1 MGEIDYG
8 EISQTISE
16 LNLHT
21 KHFNKFNYTW
31 NQTLF
36 NLERPAI
43 RTRAG
48 KIVKSIRKK
57 LLKIATSQNN
67 LNNTYFP
74 VIIESHAPSTASKK
88 SVAKSSNKKFTFFP
102 KINKQ
107 NSLAASLEDLETK
120 IKNNKNFSINEVIKK
135 NNRTEEFDSIQE
147 LFSLKNAMS
156 ESTLTR
162 IKDFEDKVSKARNNL
177 SVTFE
182 HKSYIIPQIALKKDR
197 AFRKIRAT
205 QYISNKFISKK
216 KLTQKSESMKIKLH
230 NLRNN
235 PLTQK
240 SESMKIKLHNLRNNP
255 Q

>member
-1 MGEIDYG
+1 MQNENKMGEIDYG

-48 KIVKSIRKK
+48 KIVKSIREQ
-57 LLKIATSQNN
+57 LSTIAASQNN
-67 LNNTYFP
+67 LNNSYFP
-74 VIIESHAPSTASKK
+74 VITESNSPSTASKK
-88 SVAKSSNKKFTFFP
+88 SVAKSSNKKLTFFP
-102 KINKQ
+102 KISKQ
-107 NSLAASLEDLETK
+107 NSLATCLEDLETN
-120 IKNNKNFSINEVIKK
+120 IKNNKNFNISEVIKK
-135 NNRTEEFDSIQE
+135 KNRTEEFDSIKE

-162 IKDFEDKVSKARNNL
+162 IKDLEDKVSKARNNL
-177 SVTFE
+177 TESFE
-182 HKSYIIPQIALKKDR
+182 YKPYVVPQITFKKDR
-197 AFRKIRAT
+197 AMKKIRAT
-205 QYISNKFISKK
+205 QFISNKYISKR

-230 NLRNN
+230 NLE
-235 PLTQK
+235 K
-240 SESMKIKLHNLRNNP
+240 SNL

>member
-48 KIVKSIRKK
+48 KIVKSIREQ
-57 LLKIATSQNN
+57 LSTIAASQNN

-88 SVAKSSNKKFTFFP
+88 SVAKSSKKKLTFYP

-107 NSLAASLEDLETK
+107 SSLAASLEDLETK
-120 IKNNKNFSINEVIKK
+120 IKNNKNFSISEVIKK
-135 NNRTEEFDSIQE
+135 KNRTEEFDSIDE

-156 ESTLTR
+156 ELTLTR
-162 IKDFEDKVSKARNNL
+162 IKDLEDKISKARNNL
-177 SVTFE
+177 SVSFE
-182 HKSYIIPQIALKKDR
+182 HKSYFVPQVVYKKDR
-197 AFRKIRAT
+197 AMKKIRAT
-205 QYISNKFISKK
+205 QYISNKYISKR

-230 NLRNN
+230 NLM
-235 PLTQK
+235 K
-240 SESMKIKLHNLRNNP
+240 SNL